1 MKEQTNVYN
10 KYYLKSC
17 YNKIIQDVKEIRNL
31 TEKYNSLDNQDYLN
45 FLDTLN
51 ELSIDQDR

>member
-1 MKEQTNVYN
+1 MIEDIKN
-10 KYYLKSC
+10 
-17 YNKIIQDVKEIRNL
+17 IRDI

-51 ELSIDQDR
+51 ELSIDQDRK